1 MLNLNRLRALQ
12 AVAQYGGVSAAAES
26 LHFTPSAIS
35 QQLSTL
41 ETDVGAAVVERVGRG
56 VRLTEAGRVLVEHA
70 EPLLAAEAAARAA
83 VERTRDEGAVTLSVG
98 VFASVAAGLMPTL
111 FAELARSAPQVR
123 LVTREIDPDAVAT
136 ELRLGHLD
144 LSFLLDYPEA
154 AESWRPDVQFS
165 YVGTDTLAAALP
177 VTEADPAEPTEPGE
191 PVRLADLAD
200 RDWIL
205 AGTHTYFGRAVRAA
219 CRQAGFDPRVAHE
232 VDEQA
237 TALALVDAGAG
248 VTLVSDFGRPFVPD
262 RTRIVPLRER
272 ISRRLLLAQ
281 PRWAGQRPAVRALVE
296 AATRAMRQVREQ
308 EW

>member
-1 MLNLNRLRALQ
+1 MLSLTRLRALQ
-12 AVAQYGGVSAAAES
+12 GVAEHGGVSAAAAA
-26 LHFTPSAIS
+26 LHFTPSAVS
-35 QQLSTL
+35 QQLSAL
-41 ETDVGAAVVERVGRG
+41 EAEVGAPVLERVGRG
-56 VRLTEAGRVLVEHA
+56 VRLTEVGRVLVEHA
-70 EPLLAAEAAARAA
+70 GPLLAAESAARAA

-111 FAELARSAPQVR
+111 FAELARSAPHLR
-123 LVTREIDPDAVAT
+123 LVTREVDPDAAVRD
-136 ELRLGHLD
+136 LRLGQLD

-154 AESWRPDVQFS
+154 AETWRPDVEFS

-177 VTEADPAEPTEPGE
+177 DDGAVPAEPIE
-191 PVRLADLAD
+191 LLQLAD

-205 AGTHTYFGRAVRAA
+205 AGTHTYFGRAARAA
-219 CRQAGFDPRVAHE
+219 CHQAGFDPKVAHE

-262 RTRIVPLRER
+262 RTRIVRLRER
-272 ISRRLLLAQ
+272 ISRRLLLAR
-281 PRWAGQRPAVRALVE
+281 PASSQRPAVRDLVE
-296 AATRAMRQVREQ
+296 AATRAMREVRDQ